1 MATRKRRP
9 RLLPSWAKTNVAAG
23 FYDEDGYFHPIR
35 ASYDYSPKR
44 AGEGRKKGKRNPS
57 RRSVAK
63 TNVAAGFY
71 DEDGYFHPIRAS
83 YDYSPSRA
91 GEGRKKGKRN
101 PSKRSVQKR
110 VSKALKKFVRGN
122 PPRVKGRKVK
132 GGRAVTLKN
141 FTGTIV
147 RKSDGRVEILGRGR
161 K

>member
-1 MATRKRRP
+1 
-9 RLLPSWAKTNVAAG
+9 LLPSWAKTNVAAG
-23 FYDEDGYFHPIR
+23 FYQEDDDGVYRFHPIR
-35 ASYDYSPKR
+35 ASYDYSR
-44 AGEGRKKGKRNPS
+44 SRTGEGRG
-57 RRSVAK
+57 
-63 TNVAAGFY
+63 
-71 DEDGYFHPIRAS
+71 
-83 YDYSPSRA
+83 
-91 GEGRKKGKRN
+91 KGKRN

-147 RKSDGRVEILGRGR
+147 RKSDGQVEILGRGR